1 MAWKDNHKH
10 CAALVSAELI
20 LYMKT
25 LREIVVF
32 NCSAEDLWEIL
43 SDVARCDWVPTIDKI
58 ALDGDCRIFEMEGM
72 GQITEK
78 ILLSDDQTMTL
89 EYSAIDTPSPIQ
101 HHLAIMKVS
110 VIDNQ
115 SSSLEWKTEIDPEI
129 LADRVHQGMLIS
141 IEGLKNVLSNNAG

>member
-1 MAWKDNHKH
+1 MKKIEEIREFDYEIEEIWK
-10 CAALVSAELI
+10 I
-20 LYMKT
+20 
-25 LREIVVF
+25 I
-32 NCSAEDLWEIL
+32 
-43 SDVARCDWVPTIDKI
+43 SDVSRSDWVPGVSKI
-58 ALDGDCRIFEMEGM
+58 TLENDTRIFEMEGM

-78 ILLSDDQTMTL
+78 ILLLDDQTMTL

-141 IEGLKNVLSNNAG
+141 IEGLKIVLSNNGG